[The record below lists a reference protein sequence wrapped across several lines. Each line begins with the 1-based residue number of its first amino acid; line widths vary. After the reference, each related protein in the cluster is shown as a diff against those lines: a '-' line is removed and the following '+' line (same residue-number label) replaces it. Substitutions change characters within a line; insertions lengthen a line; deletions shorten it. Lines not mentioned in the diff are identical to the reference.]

1 MSVNGRRRAASHFF
15 TFRRYTRNNR
25 MPRNRGKPDS
35 LLEKA
40 EC

>member
-1 MSVNGRRRAASHFF
+1 MPVSGRRCAASHFF

-25 MPRNRGKPDS
+25 MPRNEGKPDG
-35 LLEKA
+35 LFEKA